1 MDKKKKGIRENY
13 FLSISIN
20 AEEQL
25 IDIENFIAIHQQQP
39 LNAIKV
45 IDDFYFLFDAIE
57 KNPWVFVKCK
67 QLPHTNNIYRKA
79 KCHKWTVIFKVDDS
93 QILVLA
99 IIHGANQPPNFSSL
113 KRI

>member
-25 IDIENFIAIHQQQP
+25 LDIENFIAIHQQQP
-39 LNAIKV
+39 LNAIIV
-45 IDDFYFLFDAIE
+45 IDDFYVLFEAIE

-67 QLPHTNNIYRKA
+67 QLPHINNIYRKS
-79 KCHKWTVIFKVDDS
+79 KCRKWTVIFKVEDAN
-93 QILVLA
+93 IVVLA
-99 IIHGANQPPNFSSL
+99 IIHGANQPPNFNTL
-113 KRI
+113 RKI